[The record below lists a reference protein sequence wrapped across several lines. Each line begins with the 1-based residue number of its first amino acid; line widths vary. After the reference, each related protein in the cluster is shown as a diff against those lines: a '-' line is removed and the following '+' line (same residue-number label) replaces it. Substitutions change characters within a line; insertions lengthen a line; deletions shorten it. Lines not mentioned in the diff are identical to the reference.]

1 MRRPPEVLGLL
12 PSCCACSPP
21 AVLDLGFV
29 GHVTIPGHLRVFFPL
44 VTLFFADMSVALGI
58 SMASLMKMTN
68 NSPEMPGPVS

>member
-1 MRRPPEVLGLL
+1 
-12 PSCCACSPP
+12 
-21 AVLDLGFV
+21 
-29 GHVTIPGHLRVFFPL
+29 